1 MTSER
6 KLGVLVIAILLR
18 FFPVLVCFGITAI
31 VAMVFLHSVDLK
43 PKVGENF
50 FFSKN
55 DPQVRSDNEISRT
68 FPGEMTEIDLTVSG
82 NIASPAYADR
92 IHALSVELAKVPGVT
107 AVISINPGPKGH
119 GPKDIKDALKSP
131 SGRTLLSASITAPQM
146 SLPR

>member
-1 MTSER
+1 M
-6 KLGVLVIAILLR
+6 LFMAMLLR
-18 FFPVLVCFGITAI
+18 FFPVSVCFGITAI

-43 PKVGENF
+43 PEVGENF

-68 FPGEMTEIDLTVSG
+68 FPGQMTEIDFTVSG
-82 NIASPAYADR
+82 DIASPAYADR

-119 GPKDIKDALKSP
+119 GPRAKRHQRRTEEPPLDEHSYRQASP
-131 SGRTLLSASITAPQM
+131 LHRCHCHGKR
-146 SLPR
+146 